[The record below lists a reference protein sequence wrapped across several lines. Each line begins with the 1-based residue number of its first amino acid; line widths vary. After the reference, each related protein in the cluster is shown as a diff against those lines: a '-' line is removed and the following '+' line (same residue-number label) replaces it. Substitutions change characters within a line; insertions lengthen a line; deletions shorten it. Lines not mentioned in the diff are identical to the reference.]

1 LVPCSMCSTQRATT
15 EISPLSLHDA
25 LPIYLAQV
33 EDGQAR
39 GQVLVV
45 RRFRGDQ
52 VGGGLDDGFVDVAG
66 ADAVVELD
74 VGLEFHLGDGHV
86 MQALG
91 SPFQHAVDLVEI
103 DGLAAAVTLGDV
115 EGLDVGHG
123 GILGKKTG
131 WYVNA
136 CLHVVCSLKEKS
148 TCSFVSRSGRCGS
161 LSFFTYPAL
170 ASGCVS

>member
-1 LVPCSMCSTQRATT
+1 S
-15 EISPLSLHDA
+15 
-25 LPIYLAQV
+25 
-33 EDGQAR
+33 GQAR

-66 ADAVVELD
+66 ADAVVKLD

-103 DGLAAAVTLGDV
+103 DGFAAAVTLGDV
-115 EGLDVGHG
+115 EGRDGGHG
-123 GILGKKTG
+123 RSEERRVGKG
-131 WYVNA
+131 
-136 CLHVVCSLKEKS
+136 
-148 TCSFVSRSGRCGS
+148 GG
-161 LSFFTYPAL
+161 
-170 ASGCVS
+170 